1 MLLQKC
7 HSQKVA
13 HHIATLNESEAN
25 YVNQTKVI
33 VYCVIAE
40 VMGSHKQS
48 DSKSCVSSCVL
59 LNWSVEAQAQNY
71 NNKIHFYCIIY
82 NTNATSN
89 NQRRYYI

>member
-13 HHIATLNESEAN
+13 HQIATLNESDTN

-40 VMGSHKQS
+40 VMGSHKHS
-48 DSKSCVSSCVL
+48 DSKPCVSSRVL
-59 LNWSVEAQAQNY
+59 LNWRVEAQAQDIINVLAIHHKKHPFFR
-71 NNKIHFYCIIY
+71 KI
-82 NTNATSN
+82 
-89 NQRRYYI
+89 RPR

>member
-13 HHIATLNESEAN
+13 HHIATLNESDTN

-40 VMGSHKQS
+40 VMGSHKHS
-48 DSKSCVSSCVL
+48 DSKPCVSSRVL
-59 LNWSVEAQAQNY
+59 LNRSVEAQAQNY
-71 NNKIHFYCIIY
+71 NNKIHLYSIIY
-82 NTNATSN
+82 NSNATTI
-89 NQRRYYI
+89 NQR